1 MLKFATLAA
10 TGQYIFQLQMESS
23 GNFDDYGLVWPAVGT
38 FAASLASLVMVVYVL
53 LLTTFIAMFFVVRQS
68 CFLFVRAYLHL
79 SELDRDAHV

>member
-68 CFLFVRAYLHL
+68 FLYLPELICTCL
-79 SELDRDAHV
+79 S